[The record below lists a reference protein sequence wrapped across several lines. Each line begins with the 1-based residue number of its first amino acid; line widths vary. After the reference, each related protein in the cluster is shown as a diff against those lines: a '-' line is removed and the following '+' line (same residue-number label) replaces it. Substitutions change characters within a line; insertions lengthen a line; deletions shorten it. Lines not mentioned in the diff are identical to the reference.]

1 MSIWEDVKL
10 PQFPQ
15 LNGNIR
21 TDVLV
26 VGGGI
31 AGLLTAYELTA
42 SGVNCVVVERNRI
55 CGGATSATTAKI
67 TSQHRL
73 IYADIAQKY
82 GLERAAMYLAANQR
96 AIRKFAVLSHKFRCD
111 FEETDS
117 FVYSRTDR
125 HTLEREMKTLG
136 RLHFPA
142 ELHDKLPICDVAD
155 EQNNGKSFA
164 QEIRKHSIL
173 PFEIAGTLNFPRQ
186 AQLHPLKF
194 LSQLAAT
201 LSIYENTPITDIRG
215 NIAFTPNGE
224 IHAEKIVIATH
235 FPIIDRFGGYYL
247 KMYQSRSSVI
257 AFENAPK
264 FNGYYIDAN
273 PNGLNFRNYREL
285 TLLSGGAHRTGTPC
299 QKEKLVRFVQL
310 AYPKSKIVSSW
321 STQDCITPDKIPFI
335 GNYGLVKSNLFV
347 TTGFNKWGMTSAMA
361 GAEIL
366 RDMILD
372 KENQFAEVFSTNRS
386 IFAKQTMINGL
397 TAVKN
402 LAAPKAPR
410 CKHLGCAL
418 VYNSAE
424 HSWDCPCHGS
434 RYDEQG
440 NIIDSPTTR
449 NINVPDK

>member
-1 MSIWEDVKL
+1 MSIWEETAL
-10 PQFPQ
+10 PQFPTLQ
-15 LNGNIR
+15 GNIK
-21 TDVLV
+21 TDVLI

-31 AGLLTAYELTA
+31 AGLLAAYELKSA
-42 SGVNCVVVERNRI
+42 GVECVIAERGKI
-55 CGGATSATTAKI
+55 CGGVTSGTTAKI

-96 AIRKFAVLSHKFRCD
+96 AIRKFAVLSHKFKCD

-125 HTLEREMKTLG
+125 YVLEREMKTLQ

-142 ELHDKLPICDVAD
+142 ELQDKPPICDVA
-155 EQNNGKSFA
+155 EELNNGESFA
-164 QEIRKHSIL
+164 EEIRRSRVL
-173 PFEIAGTLNFPRQ
+173 PFEIVGTLKFPRQ
-186 AQLHPLKF
+186 AQFHPLKF
-194 LSQLAAT
+194 LGQLAKNLT
-201 LSIYENTPITDIRG
+201 IYENTPVTDIRG
-215 NIAFTPNGE
+215 NTAFTKQGE
-224 IHAEKIVIATH
+224 IRAEKFIIATH

-257 AFENAPK
+257 ALENAPK
-264 FNGYYIDAN
+264 FDGYYVDAN
-273 PNGLNFRNYREL
+273 PKGLSFRKYGDL
-285 TLLSGGAHRTGTPC
+285 TLISGGAHRTGSPC
-299 QKEKLVRFVQL
+299 QKEKLVRFAQL
-310 AYPKSKIVSSW
+310 AYPQSKIAASW
-321 STQDCITPDKIPFI
+321 STQDCITPDGIPFI
-335 GNYGLVKSNLFV
+335 GNYGLVKSNLLV

-366 RDMILD
+366 RDLILD
-372 KENQFAEVFSTNRS
+372 KENQFAEIFSPNRS
-386 IFAKQTMINGL
+386 IFAKQIMINGI
-397 TAVKN
+397 TAAKN
-402 LAAPKAPR
+402 LAAPKTPR
-410 CKHLGCAL
+410 CTHLGCAL

-440 NIIDSPTTR
+440 NVIDSPTTK

>member
-1 MSIWEDVKL
+1 MSIWEDAKL

-15 LNGNIR
+15 LKGNIK

-31 AGLLTAYELTA
+31 AGLLAANELEA
-42 SGVNCVVVERNRI
+42 SGVQCVVVERSRI
-55 CGGATSATTAKI
+55 CGGVTAGTTAKI

-82 GLERAAMYLAANQR
+82 GVERAAMYLAANQR
-96 AIRKFAVLSHKFRCD
+96 AIRKYAVLSHKFKCD

-117 FVYSRTDR
+117 FVYSRQDR
-125 HTLEREMKTLG
+125 YSLEREMKTLQ

-142 ELHDKLPICDVAD
+142 ELHDKLPICDVAE

-164 QEIRKHSIL
+164 QEIRSHSIL
-173 PFEIAGTLNFPRQ
+173 PFEVSGTLKFPRQ
-186 AQLHPLKF
+186 AQFHPLKF
-194 LSQLAAT
+194 LAQLAKT
-201 LSIYENTPITDIRG
+201 LTIYENTPVTDIRG
-215 NIAFTPNGE
+215 NTAFTPNGE
-224 IHAEKIVIATH
+224 ICAEKFIIATH
-235 FPIIDRFGGYYL
+235 FPITDRFGAYFL

-257 AFENAPK
+257 ALENAPK
-264 FNGYYIDAN
+264 FNGYYIDAD
-273 PNGLNFRNYREL
+273 PKGLNFRNFNNL
-285 TLLSGGAHRTGTPC
+285 TLISGGAHRTGTPC
-299 QKEKLVRFVQL
+299 QKEKLVRFIQL

-366 RDMILD
+366 RDLILG
-372 KENQFAEVFSTNRS
+372 KENQFSEVFSPNRS
-386 IFAKQTMINGL
+386 IFAKQTMINGI
-397 TAVKN
+397 TAAGN
-402 LAAPKAPR
+402 LAVPKTPR
-410 CKHLGCAL
+410 CAHMGCAL

-440 NIIDSPTTR
+440 KILNSPTTKD
-449 NINVPDK
+449 INVKDK